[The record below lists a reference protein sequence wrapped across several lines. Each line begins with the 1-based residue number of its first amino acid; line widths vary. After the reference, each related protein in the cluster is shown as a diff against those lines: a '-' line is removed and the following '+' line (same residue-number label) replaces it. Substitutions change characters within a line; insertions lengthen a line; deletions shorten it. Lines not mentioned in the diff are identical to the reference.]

1 MVLLSKIIFFIVL
14 FSVFCTAPVSAQT
27 SHEEPR
33 VGKGLVI
40 LLHGLARSSASMIKM
55 QRALEKEN
63 FKTCNIDYPSTRYRI
78 AVLSSEHVLPKIREC
93 IRDIDSPLNFVTHS
107 LGGIIVRYLA
117 KEELISNIGRVVML
131 SPPNK
136 GSEVVNTLGETW
148 LFNLINGPAGKELG
162 TDSNSIPLQLGP
174 ASFEAGIITG
184 NKSINLI
191 LSAMIDGE
199 DDGKV
204 SIENAKLED
213 MKDFI
218 VLPLTHTFIM
228 KDESCIKQTI
238 HFLTFGEFIK
248 SKT

>member
-1 MVLLSKIIFFIVL
+1 MAVLNKINFFIIL
-14 FSVFCTAPVSAQT
+14 FSVFYAVQGYAQT
-27 SHEEPR
+27 SNEVSR
-33 VGKGLVI
+33 SGKGLVI
-40 LLHGLARSSASMIKM
+40 LLHGLARSSASMSKM
-55 QRALEKEN
+55 QKALEKEN
-63 FKTCNIDYPSTRYRI
+63 FKTCNIDYPSTRHRI
-78 AVLSSEHVLPKIREC
+78 AVLSSEYVLPKIREC

-117 KEELISNIGRVVML
+117 KIELISNIGRVVML
-131 SPPNK
+131 SPPNR

-162 TDSNSIPLQLGP
+162 TDINSMPLQLGP
-174 ASFEAGIITG
+174 AGFEAGIITG

-204 SIENAKLED
+204 SIENAKLEG

-218 VLPLTHTFIM
+218 VLPLTHPFIM
-228 KDESCIKQTI
+228 KDELCIKQTI

-248 SKT
+248 DKT